1 MIVGYARVSTEEQ
14 NLDLQVSA
22 LRAQGC
28 QRIYTDHGISGN
40 CRDRPGLEDALRHL
54 APGAKLVVWKLDR
67 LGRSVP
73 HLITLLD
80 DLARRGVL
88 FHSVTEHIDTSCS
101 GGRLLFHFLSALAEY
116 ERSLISERTRAGMAA
131 AKARG
136 AALGRPRRLS
146 PEQAAIAMQRVDAD
160 PMALPEVA
168 TQLGVHRRTVERA
181 LSRLRAHGEGS
192 LTLLSGAVSGL

>member
-14 NLDLQVSA
+14 NLDLQVGA

-28 QRIYTDHGISGN
+28 QRIYTDQGISGS
-40 CRDRPGLEDALRHL
+40 CRDRPGLDEALAQL
-54 APGAKLVVWKLDR
+54 VPGAKLVVWKLDR

-80 DLARRGVL
+80 ELAQRGVL
-88 FHSVTEHIDTSCS
+88 FHSVTEHIDTSSS

-136 AALGRPRRLS
+136 APLGRPRSLS
-146 PEQAAIAMQRVDAD
+146 AEQALTAMQMVDARQ
-160 PMALPEVA
+160 MAVPDVA
-168 TQLGVHRRTVERA
+168 DQLGVHRRTLERA
-181 LSRLRAHGEGS
+181 LSRLRRNAAGRPALMAEAAA
-192 LTLLSGAVSGL
+192 GA

>member
-1 MIVGYARVSTEEQ
+1 MIVGYARVSTDEQ
-14 NLDLQVSA
+14 NLDLQVAA

-28 QRIYTDHGISGN
+28 QRIYSDQGISGS
-40 CRDRPGLEDALRHL
+40 CRDRPGLDEALAQL

-80 DLARRGVL
+80 DLARRGVR

-146 PEQAAIAMQRVDAD
+146 AEQAVTALQMVDARH
-160 PMALPEVA
+160 MALPEVA
-168 TQLGVHRRTVERA
+168 HQLGVHRRTVERA
-181 LSRLRAHGEGS
+181 LSRLRREEGGR
-192 LTLLSGAVSGL
+192 LPLFLPAAVEV